1 MSQLRSASRGDHG
14 MRTKVAGPLRP
25 SGPVCTKVTKG
36 APTGRASTVPASPR
50 LRATSFTWPSPVI
63 SKPWSVT

>member
-1 MSQLRSASRGDHG
+1 MSQLRSASRAIHG

-36 APTGRASTVPASPR
+36 APVGTASTVPGRP
-50 LRATSFTWPSPVI
+50 
-63 SKPWSVT
+63 